1 MFCPNCGSKIEPSQK
16 FCIECGL
23 MIPTENKSST
33 PATDSGYDNTIS
45 DNEQNFSYPTSFPNQ
60 NQSENE
66 YPASSVAGD
75 YQPQQPESP
84 PMVGYQPQQPE
95 SYPIGSYQMPIQN
108 DGFQQQAASQM
119 SSYNP
124 QQSFDQQARAYN
136 GTLPITNNY
145 SPTTEVKTKK
155 PASPKKIIIIAISV
169 LLIIAIGIV
178 AFIFIRKKLA
188 HDYIVNNP
196 TKAAIASYKVYLD
209 ENDSDDP
216 IYTLLKNAATQGT
229 LNLNATG
236 AIKSDY
242 NQSNT
247 NIDVKAQ
254 YGYDKKAGRYYLKV
268 DGGKL
273 LSTATIGNAAS
284 GNGDSTFIEMN
295 LDPEKL
301 FLNYNI
307 ASKNGKYYI
316 DNKNFRQDISNS
328 IFSPDNDNVLLFKDK
343 QSFNNFVDA
352 YETAVKQ
359 ITTKYTE
366 KSALTET
373 IERITKI
380 IETNGNSNVTDGT
393 AIISNGQK
401 TSEISADVI
410 TYSFDKNSLKKTLN
424 DIIPELESYL
434 DKTITD
440 SKQKA
445 DPKEALKK
453 SFEEAI
459 NSFDSNT
466 DNDLKVTIRIYL
478 DKDNHSVIK
487 NEADIT
493 GSDKNSDMHFY
504 ADFLK
509 APDNMICAKLTGK
522 DSDGQEKSISAK
534 LVKSDNG
541 TVVKYDLSVDMTSP
555 EPQINMTDV
564 QPAENEPKKQSIT
577 ASFEY
582 NRSTKKFKAT
592 AGSGQ
597 NGISV
602 SYTGEADF
610 TEKSMHLKLDDIIN
624 NEYMKLSL
632 SIDFS
637 NTAPAAVNTA
647 GAKNYLKLTKQEY
660 DEAFKDMIPYI
671 GGGYTPQPQYN
682 DYSFNYDD
690 YNYSYDE
697 NSSAYSQ
704 NDVSDYDAAITE
716 SLLKT
721 YYSGVS
727 SGTITKD
734 DYPQISVLPNKGA
747 SASERKSAA
756 DNSTIG
762 DAFDYYYSD
771 YLAEKLSDFCV
782 TEDGNIITKS
792 SQSNTGKEIILSS
805 ISVDTKLG
813 DIFNSAV

>member
-60 NQSENE
+60 NQNLNE
-66 YPASSVAGD
+66 YPPSYAAD
-75 YQPQQPESP
+75 TYQQQPESP
-84 PMVGYQPQQPE
+84 PMGGYQPQQPE

-108 DGFQQQAASQM
+108 DGFQQPAASQM
-119 SSYNP
+119 GSYNP

-316 DNKNFRQDISNS
+316 DNKSFRQDISNS

-445 DPKEALKK
+445 DSKEALKK

-459 NSFDSNT
+459 NSFDSNA

-597 NGISV
+597 NGMSV

-734 DYPQISVLPNKGA
+734 NYPQISGLPNKEA